1 MKYHHGNLRSEL
13 IRCACNLCEEHGHD
27 KISLRG
33 IAKEANVSQTAP
45 YRHFETKESLLAAVA
60 AYGFVEMKKS
70 IDEIVDTSK
79 TGRISKKT
87 LVDGMLAYLDFAQ
100 TNKNIYEVMF
110 GTVIKDFRNFPD
122 LHGSALDAY
131 NALKSSIKRYIEL
144 KNDREYDEKCVKVWA
159 FLHGIVGLNDKLNN
173 FNETPGEDESS
184 IPPPIAALRAA
195 KENIVSFMNS
205 SIDALIKS

>member
-60 AYGFVEMKKS
+60 AHGFIEMTKS
-70 IDEIVDTSK
+70 IDEIIDLATSK
-79 TGRISKKT
+79 KISKKT
-87 LVDGMLAYLDFAQ
+87 LVDGMLAYLDFAIK
-100 TNKNIYEVMF
+100 NNNIYEVMF
-110 GTVIKDFRNFPD
+110 GTVIKDFRNFSD
-122 LHGSALDAY
+122 LHDAALDAY
-131 NALKSSIKRYIEL
+131 SSLRLSVKRYIKL
-144 KNDREYDEKCVKVWA
+144 KNDQEYDEKCVKIWA
-159 FLHGIVGLNDKLNN
+159 FLHGLVGLNKIEQKL
-173 FNETPGEDESS
+173 EDVTTTDGSYDLP
-184 IPPPIAALRAA
+184 IDALIAAKNNL
-195 KENIVSFMNS
+195 VPFMTS

>member
-1 MKYHHGNLRSEL
+1 
-13 IRCACNLCEEHGHD
+13 
-27 KISLRG
+27 
-33 IAKEANVSQTAP
+33 
-45 YRHFETKESLLAAVA
+45 
-60 AYGFVEMKKS
+60 MKKS
-70 IDEIVDTSK
+70 HDDIVDISK
-79 TGRISKKT
+79 TRKKKKKT

-122 LHGSALDAY
+122 LDGAALDAY
-131 NALKSSIKRYIEL
+131 NALKSSIKRYIVL

-184 IPPPIAALRAA
+184 LPPPIAALRAA
-195 KENIVSFMNS
+195 KDNIVPFMNS

>member
-1 MKYHHGNLRSEL
+1 M
-13 IRCACNLCEEHGHD
+13 
-27 KISLRG
+27 
-33 IAKEANVSQTAP
+33 
-45 YRHFETKESLLAAVA
+45 AAVA

-70 IDEIVDTSK
+70 LDEIVDTSK
-79 TGRISKKT
+79 TSRISKKT

-122 LHGSALDAY
+122 LHGAALDSY
-131 NALKSSIKRYIEL
+131 NALKSSIKRYIVL

-173 FNETPGEDESS
+173 FNETPGEDENSL
-184 IPPPIAALRAA
+184 PPPIAALRAA
-195 KENIVSFMNS
+195 KDNIVPFMNS

>member
-13 IRCACNLCEEHGHD
+13 IRCACTLCEEHGHD
-27 KISLRG
+27 KLSLRG

-70 IDEIVDTSK
+70 IEEIVDTSK
-79 TGRISKKT
+79 TSRISKKT
-87 LVDGMLAYLDFAQ
+87 LVDGMLGYLDFAQ

-110 GTVIKDFRNFPD
+110 GTAIKDFRNFPD
-122 LHGSALDAY
+122 LHGAALDGY
-131 NALKSSIKRYIEL
+131 NQLRSLIKRYIEL
-144 KNDREYDEKCVKVWA
+144 KNDQEYDEKCVKVWA
-159 FLHGIVGLNDKLNN
+159 FLHGLVGLNDKLNN
-173 FNETPGEDESS
+173 FNDTPGENEKP

-195 KENIVSFMNS
+195 KDNIIPFLSS
-205 SIDALIKS
+205 SIDGLIKS